1 MPFDERLAERLR
13 VKLAGRDDVTEKRMF
28 GSQAFLVGGHLACAA
43 SGRDGLLV
51 RVAPE
56 AADEALDQPHAEPF
70 VMRGRPVEGWIMVRQ
85 DGFASD
91 ADLGAWV
98 ERSLA
103 FVGAL
108 PPKAPKASRAR

>member
-1 MPFDERLAERLR
+1 MAFDEVLAERLR
-13 VKLAGRDDVTEKRMF
+13 AQLSDRDDVTEKRMF

-43 SGRDGLLV
+43 SGQGGLLV

-56 AADEALDQPHAEPF
+56 NADEALDQPHAEPF
-70 VMRGRPVEGWIMVRQ
+70 VMRGRPVEGWILVRP
-85 DGFASD
+85 GGVATD
-91 ADLGAWV
+91 AELGAWV

-108 PPKAPKASRAR
+108 PPKAARAR